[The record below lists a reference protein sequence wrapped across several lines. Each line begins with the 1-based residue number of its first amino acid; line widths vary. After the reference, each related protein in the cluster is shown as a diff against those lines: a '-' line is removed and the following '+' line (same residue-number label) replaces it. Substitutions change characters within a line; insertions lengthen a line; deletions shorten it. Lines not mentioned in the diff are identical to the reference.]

1 MQRRPSLTE
10 GKLMIMRVLKSME
23 PLDENQFAEFFA
35 EPDLLTFFE
44 IKVALDEL
52 QGSELIAGRKRGNS
66 QPDAYMLTAKGR
78 TTYDMFMYD
87 LPLPLRDKVDALLP
101 EWRRRFR
108 RREQVRTKYY
118 RAGEDDYCAQLSIFE
133 HGTPAME
140 LTLHLPDSDQAQ
152 QAVQAF
158 ERNAERIYSDIWQSL
173 SAKAEE

>member
-1 MQRRPSLTE
+1 MPRRPAPGETCR
-10 GKLMIMRVLKSME
+10 MRPRTPPVTY
-23 PLDENQFAEFFA
+23 F
-35 EPDLLTFFE
+35 
-44 IKVALDEL
+44 
-52 QGSELIAGRKRGNS
+52 
-66 QPDAYMLTAKGR
+66 R
-78 TTYDMFMYD
+78 TTVSVAD
-87 LPLPLRDKVDALLP
+87 LAALLP

-133 HGTPAME
+133 HGKPAME

>member
-23 PLDENQFAEFFA
+23 PLDENQLAEFFA

-133 HGTPAME
+133 HGTPRDGADAASAGFRPG
-140 LTLHLPDSDQAQ
+140 TAGGSGIRAQRRTHLQRHL
-152 QAVQAF
+152 AVV
-158 ERNAERIYSDIWQSL
+158 IG
-173 SAKAEE
+173 